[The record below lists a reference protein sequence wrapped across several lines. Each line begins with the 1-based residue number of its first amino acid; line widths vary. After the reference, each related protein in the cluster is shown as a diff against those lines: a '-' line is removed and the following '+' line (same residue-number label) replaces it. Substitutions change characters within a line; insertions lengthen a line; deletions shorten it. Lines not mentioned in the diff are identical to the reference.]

1 VLRRADFTSANLQ
14 RATILGADLSKA
26 NLTGAKLFHIDCR
39 DTNLVQSV
47 LKQAD
52 LTGARFQ
59 NVDLSGADL
68 TGARFRN
75 TSISPAALEHTEW
88 WKADFGQQRALLK
101 AIYAKHKKDLP
112 ELEDLYVR
120 GDIHQSVL
128 DLIGKIT
135 EERL

>member
-1 VLRRADFTSANLQ
+1 
-14 RATILGADLSKA
+14 
-26 NLTGAKLFHIDCR
+26 LFHIDCR

-75 TSISPAALEHTEW
+75 TSISPAWSIPNGGRLISGSSALC
-88 WKADFGQQRALLK
+88 
-101 AIYAKHKKDLP
+101 
-112 ELEDLYVR
+112 
-120 GDIHQSVL
+120 
-128 DLIGKIT
+128 
-135 EERL
+135 

>member
-1 VLRRADFTSANLQ
+1 M
-14 RATILGADLSKA
+14 
-26 NLTGAKLFHIDCR
+26 
-39 DTNLVQSV
+39 

-68 TGARFRN
+68 TDARFRN
-75 TSISPAALEHTEW
+75 TSISPAAFEHTEW
-88 WKADFGQQRALLK
+88 WKADFGQQRTLLK
-101 AIYAKHKKDLP
+101 AIYAKHKKKLP